1 MFSNKLSVVFLQ
13 ERIIERR
20 KAELHLS
27 HHSIEQHVKYMCVD
41 KLVSF
46 QFTITFSFAKTL
58 CCLSTNFTKL
68 EDKFVYS
75 CFFLFLCNLVVQGR
89 CL

>member
-1 MFSNKLSVVFLQ
+1 MVSNKLSVVLLQ

-46 QFTITFSFAKTL
+46 QFTVTFSFAITL
-58 CCLSTNFTKL
+58 CCLATNFTKL
-68 EDKFVYS
+68 EDNL
-75 CFFLFLCNLVVQGR
+75 FFLFFLSFCVT
-89 CL
+89 

>member
-1 MFSNKLSVVFLQ
+1 MFSNKLSVLLQ

-20 KAELHLS
+20 KVELHLS

-58 CCLSTNFTKL
+58 CCLATNFTKL
-68 EDKFVYS
+68 EDNL
-75 CFFLFLCNLVVQGR
+75 FFLFLCNLVVQGR